1 MHRDFFSDP
10 LFEGVGFLC
19 KKEDGNEMGLASF
32 AIRVDSIF
40 IHRSSLF
47 LEAVE
52 KEVFLCCIELK
63 LD

>member
-1 MHRDFFSDP
+1 MIMPDHP
-10 LFEGVGFLC
+10 EILC
-19 KKEDGNEMGLASF
+19 KKEDGNEMGLVSF
-32 AIRVDSIF
+32 AIRVDFIF

-47 LEAVE
+47 LGAVE